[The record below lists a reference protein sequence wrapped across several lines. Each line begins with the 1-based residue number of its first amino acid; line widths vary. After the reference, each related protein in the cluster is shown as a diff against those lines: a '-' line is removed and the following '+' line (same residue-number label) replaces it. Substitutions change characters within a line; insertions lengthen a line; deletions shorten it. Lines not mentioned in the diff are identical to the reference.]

1 MADYF
6 EFKSPYQASLIGT
19 TIAGRF
25 QNGALM
31 SVVVGEVNF
40 TPDSNIDFHVSALG
54 KETVYTYLPN
64 DTPAL
69 QYQFINGTEE
79 SGFVCGPPY
88 IGGLYQIN
96 SNTEAH
102 PADYV
107 PTAPAGDYD
116 VEIRMWFE
124 DRLNR
129 YKGSSTEVLKLHVT
143 SGATSEDTGTVS
155 FISSTV
161 EPPDLREPLTAPEI
175 SIQGVNVSISQAEGK
190 SVWYTTD
197 GTNPVPGPNPEAEI
211 VNIVSD
217 YVIKEGKSDSET
229 DISVLMEKSTTQCT
243 VDNGAMIVAG
253 EVAES
258 ATTEGV
264 PDGTYY
270 FQVLQCLAN
279 LNIKRLGL
287 TSFPSS
293 IEDFPKLYTRLERN
307 VSEDDAIFLSFKFL
321 VNNSNAYPAYRKTNS
336 IYSLIDTGLLFT
348 GDDEHIAIVFF
359 IISLHKT
366 NTTYNFSTLSILNPV
381 IVNVTA
387 NQALFAS
394 KGYNTDEEIQD
405 YLDSLSY
412 AEFAEYSEG
421 ITTQPNG
428 TYYESPFAIEETS
441 IIKARATDYT
451 GEYRDSDI
459 AVYEAVPTPS
469 EVTGPFSVKKISQ
482 LPFGEIT
489 EDTKFL
495 VENNKS
501 FYQGSLKDLREYLTF
516 VNVELYKRIAYPSGV
531 SPNSSLATDINII
544 GDEESERFLILY
556 PKGSGSSKEYV
567 FGYYNDL
574 SKAPV
579 TVDYPSQANKT
590 SKPTTIKYFEGR
602 FYARFSTSSSP
613 SYKWYVL
620 SGTSWAETTDPED
633 AYEGDILIVTSDY
646 VYTKVGRNSCPG
658 HETPGEV
665 YRYTK
670 ATGQYEVVTS
680 SIPQTSNFTF
690 LSINVAYG
698 GNTYLV
704 SDSFYSLA
712 TLESGQS
719 FKLYYTQNQGLSWTE
734 CESSTEGWMLYSTM
748 GVGKY
753 QGKYCIPAI
762 LSLTGGLN
770 EDSSFAL
777 ALSEDGIH
785 FQIKEDEIMPVN
797 SLYGY
802 PPLYVQGDRF
812 SYDCMSVASGQEIK
826 INLGFN
832 VEQFLPMKGAY
843 VYTGKNKIITFFN
856 RFLYYLPV

>member
-1 MADYF
+1 MAKIEVSGFSYVSGVAQGSLPGGWAVGFGFSSITPINENINFKATFNNGTVLTGKYGSDFLYSEEDGLYTFLVGMTQGDNLPLPQTFQLYFYDSTGVNEDSDIMTFQVSTEDNQTIQMEQVVPIQPSSDYL

-19 TIAGRF
+19 TIAGRL
-25 QNGALM
+25 QNGVLM

-64 DTPAL
+64 EIPAL
-69 QYQFINGTEE
+69 QYQFLNGTEE

-161 EPPDLREPLTAPEI
+161 EPPDSREPLTAPEI
-175 SIQGVNVSISQAEGK
+175 SIQGMNVSISQAEGG
-190 SVWYTTD
+190 SIWYTTD
-197 GTNPVPGPNPEAEI
+197 GTNPVPGPNPEAE
-211 VNIVSD
+211 
-217 YVIKEGKSDSET
+217 
-229 DISVLMEKSTTQCT
+229 
-243 VDNGAMIVAG
+243 
-253 EVAES
+253 
-258 ATTEGV
+258 
-264 PDGTYY
+264 
-270 FQVLQCLAN
+270 
-279 LNIKRLGL
+279 
-287 TSFPSS
+287 
-293 IEDFPKLYTRLERN
+293 
-307 VSEDDAIFLSFKFL
+307 
-321 VNNSNAYPAYRKTNS
+321 
-336 IYSLIDTGLLFT
+336 
-348 GDDEHIAIVFF
+348 
-359 IISLHKT
+359 
-366 NTTYNFSTLSILNPV
+366 
-381 IVNVTA
+381 
-387 NQALFAS
+387 
-394 KGYNTDEEIQD
+394 
-405 YLDSLSY
+405 
-412 AEFAEYSEG
+412 FAEYSEG
-421 ITTQPNG
+421 IITQSNG

-501 FYQGSLKDLREYLTF
+501 FYQGSLKDLREYLTLI
-516 VNVELYKRIAYPSGV
+516 NVDPYKKIIYPSGIYSDSV
-531 SPNSSLATDINII
+531 TTDDIKII

-556 PKGSGSSKEYV
+556 SKNRGSSKEYV

-579 TVDYPSQANKT
+579 TVDYPSQADKT
-590 SKPTTIKYFEGR
+590 SKPNAIKYFEGR
-602 FYARFSTSSSP
+602 FYARFYISSFST
-613 SYKWYVL
+613 YKWYVL
-620 SGTSWAETTDPED
+620 SGTSWVETTDPED
-633 AYEGDILIVTSDY
+633 AYEGTLLAITSDY
-646 VYTKVGRNSCPG
+646 VYTNVGRNSCPG
-658 HETPGEV
+658 QETPGEV

-680 SIPQTSNFTF
+680 SIPQTSDFIFYPVNM
-690 LSINVAYG
+690 AYG
-698 GNTYLV
+698 STTYLV

-712 TLESGQS
+712 VSESEQS
-719 FKLYYTQNQGLSWTE
+719 IKVYYTQNQGLSWIE
-734 CESSTEGWMLYSTM
+734 CESSTEGWMLYPMM

-753 QGKYCIPAI
+753 QGKYCISAI
-762 LSLTGGLN
+762 FNLTGELN
-770 EDSSFAL
+770 NDSPLAL

-785 FQIKEDEIMPVN
+785 FQIKEDEIISMN
-797 SLYGY
+797 SLGGY
-802 PPLYVQGDRF
+802 PPLYIQGDRF
-812 SYDCMSVASGQEIK
+812 SYDCMSVVLGQEIK

-832 VEQFLPMKGAY
+832 VEQFLLMKGTY
-843 VYTGKNKIITFFN
+843 LYTGRNKIITVLN
-856 RFLYYLPV
+856 GFLYYLPV